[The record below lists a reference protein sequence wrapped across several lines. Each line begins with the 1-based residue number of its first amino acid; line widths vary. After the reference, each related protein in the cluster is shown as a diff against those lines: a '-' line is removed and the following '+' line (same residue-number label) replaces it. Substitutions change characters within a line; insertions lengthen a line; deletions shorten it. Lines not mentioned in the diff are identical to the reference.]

1 MTKLN
6 IVLAIA
12 LVASALMLVK
22 TSHEARVLYAAV
34 DRAKS
39 EQTRLEVEAKRIDAE
54 MQQQAASLNVE
65 RKARDRLRMRPTD
78 PAVTQY
84 VQDAAPSSA
93 TTPVAAPLIAPAGT
107 PVAAA
112 TR

>member
-1 MTKLN
+1 MIKLN

-22 TSHEARVLYAAV
+22 TSHDARVLYAAL

-39 EQTRLEVEAKRIDAE
+39 EQARLESEAKRIDAE

-65 RKARDRLRMRPTD
+65 RKARDRLRMRTTD
-78 PAVTQY
+78 PAVTEY
-84 VQDAAPSSA
+84 VQDLMPAST
-93 TTPVAAPLIAPAGT
+93 TTPVAAAS
-107 PVAAA
+107 
-112 TR
+112 R